1 MSGFE
6 VIGVVLGVWPVVVN
20 GLAMYKAT
28 KDGRGYG
35 LLLNE
40 LRTEE
45 IIYREF
51 VQHLLQADVPEA
63 DLVQLTDRK
72 RSNVSLWN
80 DRALHFSL
88 ERRLG
93 HEKSR
98 IVRETLAEMD
108 KLLASLGEKL
118 CGTDDVCFL
127 SNLTDTYHLFPA
139 LELRVTW

>member
-6 VIGVVLGVWPVVVN
+6 VIGVVLAIWPVVVN

-28 KDGRGYG
+28 KDGRAYG
-35 LLLNE
+35 TLLNE

-45 IIYREF
+45 FVYREF

-72 RSNVSLWN
+72 RSNVGLWK
-80 DRALHFSL
+80 DRALNFSL

-93 HEKSR
+93 HEKSKL
-98 IVRETLAEMD
+98 VQETLVKME
-108 KLLASLGEKL
+108 KLLVSLGEKL
-118 CGTDDVCFL
+118 GGTDDVSFL
-127 SNLTDTYHLFPA
+127 SNLAIIGLTIRIHIIYFLS
-139 LELRVTW
+139 